1 MEKFR
6 KCIADT
12 TFLNDDESKALSEAI
27 LDKYCEVTGCNKEYV
42 WETDTMSGNN
52 WSQVPVLNF
61 PVGISDFKKIRENDY
76 YYIDK
81 SGLIK
86 ELLKRESA
94 EVTLI
99 TRPRRFGKT
108 MGMSMLAH
116 FLIYVP
122 ITGGYSM
129 VLKLSTMKHCAVH
142 G

>member
-1 MEKFR
+1 MNNQ
-6 KCIADT
+6 
-12 TFLNDDESKALSEAI
+12 LN
-27 LDKYCEVTGCNKEYV
+27 
-42 WETDTMSGNN
+42 
-52 WSQVPVLNF
+52 VPV
-61 PVGISDFKKIRENDY
+61 GMSDFKKIREND

-99 TRPRRFGKT
+99 IRPRRFGKT
-108 MGMSMLAH
+108 MGMGMLAH
-116 FLIYVP
+116 FLIYGP

>member
-1 MEKFR
+1 M
-6 KCIADT
+6 
-12 TFLNDDESKALSEAI
+12 
-27 LDKYCEVTGCNKEYV
+27 
-42 WETDTMSGNN
+42 NN
-52 WSQVPVLNF
+52 QLNF

-108 MGMSMLAH
+108 MGMSMLPH
-116 FLIYVP
+116 FFDIRSDNR
-122 ITGGYSM
+122 GYSM

>member
-1 MEKFR
+1 M
-6 KCIADT
+6 
-12 TFLNDDESKALSEAI
+12 
-27 LDKYCEVTGCNKEYV
+27 
-42 WETDTMSGNN
+42 NN
-52 WSQVPVLNF
+52 QLNF
-61 PVGISDFKKIRENDY
+61 LVGISDFKKIRENDY

-86 ELLKRESA
+86 ELLIRESA

>member
-1 MEKFR
+1 MYTNHSMKEG
-6 KCIADT
+6 A
-12 TFLNDDESKALSEAI
+12 SEQS
-27 LDKYCEVTGCNKEYV
+27 T
-42 WETDTMSGNN
+42 
-52 WSQVPVLNF
+52 NF
-61 PVGISDFKKIRENDY
+61 PVGISDFKKIREND

-99 TRPRRFGKT
+99 IRPRRFGKT
-108 MGMSMLAH
+108 MGMGMLAH
-116 FLIYVP
+116 FLIYGP

>member
-1 MEKFR
+1 M
-6 KCIADT
+6 
-12 TFLNDDESKALSEAI
+12 
-27 LDKYCEVTGCNKEYV
+27 
-42 WETDTMSGNN
+42 NN
-52 WSQVPVLNF
+52 QLNF

-99 TRPRRFGKT
+99 TRPRHFGKT

>member
-1 MEKFR
+1 M
-6 KCIADT
+6 DP
-12 TFLNDDESKALSEAI
+12 
-27 LDKYCEVTGCNKEYV
+27 V
-42 WETDTMSGNN
+42 NN
-52 WSQVPVLNF
+52 QLNF
-61 PVGISDFKKIRENDY
+61 LVGNIRLQKIRENDY

-116 FLIYVP
+116 FLIYGP

-129 VLKLSTMKHCAVH
+129 FLKLSTMKHCAVH

>member
-1 MEKFR
+1 M
-6 KCIADT
+6 
-12 TFLNDDESKALSEAI
+12 
-27 LDKYCEVTGCNKEYV
+27 
-42 WETDTMSGNN
+42 NN
-52 WSQVPVLNF
+52 QLNF
-61 PVGISDFKKIRENDY
+61 PVGISDFKKIREND

-99 TRPRRFGKT
+99 IRPRRFGKT
-108 MGMSMLAH
+108 MGMGM
-116 FLIYVP
+116 

>member
-1 MEKFR
+1 MYTNHSMKEG
-6 KCIADT
+6 A
-12 TFLNDDESKALSEAI
+12 SE
-27 LDKYCEVTGCNKEYV
+27 
-42 WETDTMSGNN
+42 
-52 WSQVPVLNF
+52 QF
-61 PVGISDFKKIRENDY
+61 PVGISDFKKIREND

-99 TRPRRFGKT
+99 IRPRRFGKT
-108 MGMSMLAH
+108 MGMGMLAH
-116 FLIYVP
+116 FLIYGP

>member
-1 MEKFR
+1 MKEG
-6 KCIADT
+6 A
-12 TFLNDDESKALSEAI
+12 SEQSTQFPGRNI
-27 LDKYCEVTGCNKEYV
+27 RLQKNP
-42 WETDTMSGNN
+42 GN
-52 WSQVPVLNF
+52 
-61 PVGISDFKKIRENDY
+61 
-76 YYIDK
+76 YIDK

-99 TRPRRFGKT
+99 IRPRRFGKT
-108 MGMSMLAH
+108 MGMGMLAH
-116 FLIYVP
+116 FLIYGP

>member
-1 MEKFR
+1 M
-6 KCIADT
+6 DP
-12 TFLNDDESKALSEAI
+12 
-27 LDKYCEVTGCNKEYV
+27 V
-42 WETDTMSGNN
+42 NN
-52 WSQVPVLNF
+52 QLNF
-61 PVGISDFKKIRENDY
+61 PVEISDFKKIRENDY

-99 TRPRRFGKT
+99 TRPRRLKT

-116 FLIYVP
+116 FLIYGP

>member
-1 MEKFR
+1 M
-6 KCIADT
+6 
-12 TFLNDDESKALSEAI
+12 
-27 LDKYCEVTGCNKEYV
+27 
-42 WETDTMSGNN
+42 NN
-52 WSQVPVLNF
+52 QLNF
-61 PVGISDFKKIRENDY
+61 PVGISDFKKIREND

-99 TRPRRFGKT
+99 IRPRRFGKT
-108 MGMSMLAH
+108 MGMGMLAH
-116 FLIYVP
+116 F
-122 ITGGYSM
+122 SM

>member
-1 MEKFR
+1 MKEG
-6 KCIADT
+6 A
-12 TFLNDDESKALSEAI
+12 SEQS
-27 LDKYCEVTGCNKEYV
+27 T
-42 WETDTMSGNN
+42 
-52 WSQVPVLNF
+52 QF
-61 PVGISDFKKIRENDY
+61 PGRNIRLQKIREND

-99 TRPRRFGKT
+99 IRPRRFGKT
-108 MGMSMLAH
+108 MGMGMLAH
-116 FLIYVP
+116 FLIYGP

>member
-1 MEKFR
+1 M
-6 KCIADT
+6 
-12 TFLNDDESKALSEAI
+12 
-27 LDKYCEVTGCNKEYV
+27 
-42 WETDTMSGNN
+42 NN
-52 WSQVPVLNF
+52 QLNF

-116 FLIYVP
+116 FLIYGP
-122 ITGGYSM
+122 ITGG
-129 VLKLSTMKHCAVH
+129 LFDGLEIKIIWHFGLR
-142 G
+142 

>member
-1 MEKFR
+1 M
-6 KCIADT
+6 
-12 TFLNDDESKALSEAI
+12 
-27 LDKYCEVTGCNKEYV
+27 
-42 WETDTMSGNN
+42 NN
-52 WSQVPVLNF
+52 QLNF
-61 PVGISDFKKIRENDY
+61 PVGISDFKKIREND

-99 TRPRRFGKT
+99 IRPRRFGIT
-108 MGMSMLAH
+108 MGMGMLAH
-116 FLIYVP
+116 FLIYGP

>member
-1 MEKFR
+1 M
-6 KCIADT
+6 
-12 TFLNDDESKALSEAI
+12 
-27 LDKYCEVTGCNKEYV
+27 
-42 WETDTMSGNN
+42 NN
-52 WSQVPVLNF
+52 QLNF
-61 PVGISDFKKIRENDY
+61 PVGISDFKKIREND

-99 TRPRRFGKT
+99 IRPRRFGKT
-108 MGMSMLAH
+108 MGMLAH
-116 FLIYVP
+116 FLISGP

>member
-1 MEKFR
+1 M
-6 KCIADT
+6 
-12 TFLNDDESKALSEAI
+12 
-27 LDKYCEVTGCNKEYV
+27 
-42 WETDTMSGNN
+42 NN
-52 WSQVPVLNF
+52 QLNF
-61 PVGISDFKKIRENDY
+61 PVEISDFKKIRENDY

-86 ELLKRESA
+86 A
-94 EVTLI
+94 LI
-99 TRPRRFGKT
+99 TRPRRLGKT

-116 FLIYVP
+116 FLIYGP

>member
-1 MEKFR
+1 M
-6 KCIADT
+6 
-12 TFLNDDESKALSEAI
+12 
-27 LDKYCEVTGCNKEYV
+27 
-42 WETDTMSGNN
+42 NN
-52 WSQVPVLNF
+52 QHNF

-99 TRPRRFGKT
+99 TLPRRFGKT

-116 FLIYVP
+116 CLIYGP

>member
-1 MEKFR
+1 M
-6 KCIADT
+6 
-12 TFLNDDESKALSEAI
+12 
-27 LDKYCEVTGCNKEYV
+27 
-42 WETDTMSGNN
+42 NN
-52 WSQVPVLNF
+52 QLNF

-76 YYIDK
+76 YID
-81 SGLIK
+81 K

-99 TRPRRFGKT
+99 IRPRRFGKT
-108 MGMSMLAH
+108 MGMGMLAH
-116 FLIYVP
+116 FLIYGP